1 MSIIPRAVKG
11 QAIVEL
17 LAQFFGEDISK
28 ITNEML
34 KEVAKVACLEVN
46 RCLWEMT
53 FDRSSISTS
62 GGAGIILAKEEN
74 EALSMSYKLDFLC
87 SYNVG
92 EYEAYLTGLRIAWEM
107 GIKRIKVWEDSNLVV
122 SQARGDF
129 SLQEP
134 SLASYQAMA

>member
-1 MSIIPRAVKG
+1 MSIIPRAIKG
-11 QAIVEL
+11 QAITKL
-17 LAQFFGEDISK
+17 LARFFGEDISK

-34 KEVAKVACLEVN
+34 KEVAKVVCLEMN

-87 SYNVG
+87 SYNLG
-92 EYEAYLTGLRIAWEM
+92 EYEAYLTGLRIA
-107 GIKRIKVWEDSNLVV
+107 
-122 SQARGDF
+122 
-129 SLQEP
+129 
-134 SLASYQAMA
+134 